1 MPPIKSQAPPKVQNT
16 REFRKPPCQRTEEN
30 PFGLTPRQ
38 LAFVNAYLERPDG
51 TYTDAAKKAGYGNQS
66 RENPNHVMKSE
77 WVQQAIDAGRKTLA
91 KKTGVTAE
99 LVIKEIA
106 KIAFGDLGKFIKAT
120 ELGDPYW
127 DFSGATPEELAR
139 IDGLTTD
146 VYTEGKG
153 PGARSVKKVKI
164 DGLRANQLRALEM
177 LMRHFGQFNDKV
189 KLDATDVVSAL
200 QAGRKRVRQP

>member
-1 MPPIKSQAPPKVQNT
+1 MTAIKSQAPQKKTND
-16 REFRKPPCQRTEEN
+16 REFRKPPTARTESN
-30 PFGLTPRQ
+30 PFGLTARQ
-38 LAFVNAYLERPDG
+38 LAFVNIYLSDPTG
-51 TYTDAAKKAGYGNQS
+51 TLAEAARKAGYSKQS
-66 RENPNHVMKSE
+66 QKNPGHLMKNE

-127 DFSGATPEELAR
+127 DFTGATPEELAR

-153 PGARSVKKVKI
+153 AGARQVKKVKI

-200 QAGRKRVRQP
+200 QAGRKRVREL